1 MVRVKKFKF
10 RLEAVLKY
18 REIIEQLREQDF
30 STANGM
36 LTNVERQIAT
46 LEQERRAILLGRPG
60 STAGSF
66 DATTIYDR
74 ERYIQTIDAALE
86 EQNRF
91 AEAAR
96 IVVEE
101 CRRYLIAAKQARQS
115 VATLRDKDHA
125 DHTVL
130 ALKLEQDALDEM
142 AAMRRSLGRQVIGS
156 LGY

>member
-1 MVRVKKFKF
+1 MKKFKF

-30 STANGM
+30 STADGM
-36 LTNVERQIAT
+36 LTNVERQIAK

-66 DATTIYDR
+66 DAPSIYDR
-74 ERYIQTIDAALE
+74 ERYIQTIDAALS
-86 EQNRF
+86 EQHRF

-96 IVVEE
+96 IVVDE
-101 CRRYLIAAKQARQS
+101 CRRYLVAAKQARKS

-125 DHTVL
+125 DHAIL
-130 ALKLEQDALDEM
+130 ALKLEQAALDEM
-142 AAMRRSLGRQVIGS
+142 ATMRRGVGS
-156 LGY
+156 LGN

>member
-1 MVRVKKFKF
+1 MKKFKF

-36 LTNVERQIAT
+36 LVNVERQIAK
-46 LEQERRAILLGRPG
+46 LEQERREIMLGRPG

-66 DATTIYDR
+66 DAASIYDR
-74 ERYIQTIDAALE
+74 ERYIKTIDAALE

-101 CRRYLIAAKQARQS
+101 CRCYLVAAKQARQS

-125 DHTVL
+125 DHTAL
-130 ALKLEQDALDEM
+130 ALKLEQAALDEM
-142 AAMRRSLGRQVIGS
+142 ATLRRKNP
-156 LGY
+156 

>member
-1 MVRVKKFKF
+1 MKKFKF

-36 LTNVERQIAT
+36 LTNVERQIAR
-46 LEQERRAILLGRPG
+46 LEQERRDIMLGRPG
-60 STAGSF
+60 SAAGSF
-66 DATTIYDR
+66 DATSIYDR
-74 ERYIQTIDAALE
+74 ERYILTIDAALQ
-86 EQNRF
+86 EQHRF

-115 VATLRDKDHA
+115 VAGLRDKDHIE
-125 DHTVL
+125 HTTL

-142 AAMRRSLGRQVIGS
+142 ATLRRARDLK
-156 LGY
+156 